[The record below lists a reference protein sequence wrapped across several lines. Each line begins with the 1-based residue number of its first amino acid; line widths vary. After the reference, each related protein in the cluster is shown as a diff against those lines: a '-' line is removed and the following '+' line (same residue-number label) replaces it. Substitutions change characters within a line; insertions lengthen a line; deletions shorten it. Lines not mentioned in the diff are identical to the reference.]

1 MADADPRL
9 VLATPRPDGAIVGAM
24 LVRRANAARHPLG
37 DILVRLSAIDAPAV
51 QGRRSTAELRLHSQ
65 G

>member
-1 MADADPRL
+1 MADADQRL
-9 VLATPRPDGAIVGAM
+9 VFAAPRPDGAIVGAVAM

-51 QGRRSTAELRLHSQ
+51 QG
-65 G
+65 